1 VLIHAYGLFWRSD
14 EVDWW
19 PKAGSGGA
27 FQLLGRVGKVYP
39 ALQVADFRTQHG
51 IYVLYNDWGSYYV
64 GLASTGTMG
73 RRLRSHTRDKH
84 AGKWDRFSWFGF
96 DRVLTSR
103 DVSGLQRLKRM
114 PLKQRVEPAEMIRD
128 LEATLIHVMPTVNRR
143 NETFKDA
150 DEWRQVERSEKG
162 RYLDRVARDRLPGL

>member
-1 VLIHAYGLFWRSD
+1 MLIHAYGLFWRSD

-64 GLASTGTMG
+64 GLASTGTIG
-73 RRLRSHTRDKH
+73 KRLRSHTRDKH

-96 DRVLTSR
+96 DRVLASR
-103 DVSGLQRLKRM
+103 DVSGVQRLKRM